1 MYDISTIIPDKINM
15 CSSIIAK
22 NKEGKI
28 IHGRN
33 LDFWPWTIFSRD
45 TAIV

>member
-1 MYDISTIIPDKINM
+1 MYDLSTIMDPNH
-15 CSSIIAK
+15 CSSIIVK

-33 LDFWPWTIFSRD
+33 LDFWPWTIFSKAS
-45 TAIV
+45 AII